1 MSASRQD
8 AALLICW
15 LSPGNHKHMP
25 KSDKRG
31 LARVF
36 AAAAFS
42 AAGLRA
48 AWQNEEAFRQESV
61 LAIILAPVAIWLG
74 QSGMQR
80 GVLLASLLFV
90 LVVELLN
97 SAIEAVVDRIGH
109 DLHELSGQAK
119 DMGSAAVLLSI
130 ALMIV
135 IWGGVAWDRFGSAL

>member
-1 MSASRQD
+1 
-8 AALLICW
+8 
-15 LSPGNHKHMP
+15 MP

-31 LARVF
+31 LARIL
-36 AAAAFS
+36 AAAVFS

-61 LAIILAPVAIWLG
+61 LAIILMPVALWLG
-74 QSGMQR
+74 QSGLQR

-97 SAIEAVVDRIGH
+97 SAVEAVVDRIGP

-135 IWGGVAWDRFGSAL
+135 IWGGIAWDRFGSAL